1 MTETPANPNGCI
13 GIRSAFGKNQPRAR
27 RTGVYNRA
35 GREHQVPAMLTERPV
50 ARSSSV
56 SKSAKKAG
64 SISIP

>member
-13 GIRSAFGKNQPRAR
+13 GIRSAFGKNQPRACR
-27 RTGVYNRA
+27 AGVCNRG
-35 GREHQVPAMLTERPV
+35 GREHQVPLMLAERPA

-56 SKSAKKAG
+56 TKSAKKAG